1 MATASPAT
9 VVSSDAAMPGA
20 IAAMLGGLPPAVA
33 VIGVALATLIY
44 TAWGGLRAS
53 LVTDRWQAWLLLA
66 LLLLIGGAVLLRA
79 PQIAFE
85 QPPPMA
91 PTGNALAV
99 ALTLIIAVTAANLF
113 HQGYWQRLWAA
124 RDTRALD
131 AGAAIGAVATV
142 AVVLLA
148 GAFGMLAVM
157 AGTELGQPPLPFFA
171 LLADAPAWL
180 TLAVLV
186 LAVALVASS
195 VDTLLNGIA
204 SLAANEHRGM
214 TLAGARWLTVLLMV
228 PVVVVALQG
237 HSVLRLFLIADLLCA
252 TAVVPLLLG
261 LWRRASA
268 ASAIAGS
275 AAGLVGAVLPGWV
288 MQGSFTA
295 GLMAASFPGGIPT
308 LAPFAGA
315 LLAST
320 VVSVTVALLWP
331 RRDAAPTAEAVA

>member
-1 MATASPAT
+1 M
-9 VVSSDAAMPGA
+9 V
-20 IAAMLGGLPPAVA
+20 
-33 VIGVALATLIY
+33 
-44 TAWGGLRAS
+44 
-53 LVTDRWQAWLLLA
+53 
-66 LLLLIGGAVLLRA
+66 
-79 PQIAFE
+79 
-85 QPPPMA
+85 

-124 RDTRALD
+124 RDERALD
-131 AGAAIGAVATV
+131 AGAALGAVATV
-142 AVVLLA
+142 LVVMLA
-148 GAFGMLAVM
+148 GALGMLAVM
-157 AGTELGQPPLPFFA
+157 AGTDLGQPPLPFFA

-228 PVVVVALQG
+228 PVVLVSLQG
-237 HSVLRLFLIADLLCA
+237 YSVLRLFLIADLLCA

-261 LWRRASA
+261 LWKRASA
-268 ASAIAGS
+268 ASAIAGA

-288 MQGSFTA
+288 MQGSLSA
-295 GLMAASFPGGIPT
+295 GLLAASFPGGIPT

-320 VVSVTVALLWP
+320 LVSVTVALLWP
-331 RRDAAPTAEAVA
+331 RREAAAGAAAA